1 MTIDKRDIR
10 HPLHSFRY
18 CPRCGAASFA
28 VKNEKA
34 KQCDACGFVYYF
46 NSSAAVVALIE
57 NEKGEILVARRAHE
71 PAKGTY
77 DLPGGFIDMYE
88 TAEEAV
94 YREVLE
100 ETGLTVTS
108 TGYLFSIPNIYLYSG
123 FEVHTVDLFFRCKV
137 NNISTLCA
145 HDDVEE
151 LLFLPPGAID
161 PAAFGLTSIRKGI
174 EKILQIVI

>member
-1 MTIDKRDIR
+1 MTIDKRDIG

-71 PAKGTY
+71 PAKGTF

-94 YREVLE
+94 CREVLE

-108 TGYLFSIPNIYLYSG
+108 TGYLFSLPNIYLYSG

-137 NNISTLCA
+137 NDISALGA

-151 LLFLPPGAID
+151 LLFLPPGEID
-161 PAAFGLTSIRKGI
+161 PADFGLTSIRKGI

>member
-1 MTIDKRDIR
+1 MNIDNQDIR

-18 CPRCGAASFA
+18 CPRCGTASFA

-34 KQCDACGFVYYF
+34 KQCEACGFVYYF

-57 NEKGEILVARRAHE
+57 NEKGELLVARRAHE
-71 PAKGTY
+71 PAKGTL
-77 DLPGGFIDMYE
+77 DLPGGFIDMHE

-94 YREVLE
+94 CREVLE

-108 TGYLFSIPNIYLYSG
+108 TGYLFSIPNIYLYSD

-137 NNISTLCA
+137 NDISTIGA

-151 LLFLPPGAID
+151 LLFLAPGEIN